1 MSVEIVILCLTG
13 IGWLIGQWILKNRE
27 LEYKHFERKAEVYQK
42 YLNSFIEMAID
53 IRPGKPINL
62 QQSYQPLLEFKE
74 AILIW
79 GKPRMIKDFVKY
91 QELLQN
97 MDISDKSPVITI
109 EFLEKMIRR
118 DLGHFDFM
126 LKTGELAQ
134 IFIDADVKSILKRK
148 NKK

>member
-53 IRPGKPINL
+53 IRHGKPINL

-97 MDISDKSPVITI
+97 MDISDKSPVITM